1 MIREAATTGPR
12 ETHGVALL
20 LSGLNARDDQEAI
33 RRTAGGRDIH
43 GLPHPVP
50 SEVYDQVSRETAPPG
65 ARPAALCD
73 VTKNDP
79 SLLVIAQ
86 AVARAFFAA
95 C

>member
-1 MIREAATTGPR
+1 VIFSRPPFSAAMW
-12 ETHGVALL
+12 
-20 LSGLNARDDQEAI
+20 
-33 RRTAGGRDIH
+33 RTAGGRDIH

-50 SEVYDQVSRETAPPG
+50 SEVYDQVSRETARCSPCCAG
-65 ARPAALCD
+65 ATRRSWRDA
-73 VTKNDP
+73 TENDP

>member
-1 MIREAATTGPR
+1 VIFSRLPFSAAM
-12 ETHGVALL
+12 
-20 LSGLNARDDQEAI
+20 

-50 SEVYDQVSRETAPPG
+50 SEVYDQVSRETA
-65 ARPAALCD
+65 RPLLALLLWRD
-73 VTKNDP
+73 ATKNDP

>member
-1 MIREAATTGPR
+1 M
-12 ETHGVALL
+12 
-20 LSGLNARDDQEAI
+20 

-43 GLPHPVP
+43 GLPHPAP
-50 SEVYDQVSRETAPPG
+50 SEVYDQVSRETA
-65 ARPAALCD
+65 RPLLALLLWRD
-73 VTKNDP
+73 ATKNDP

>member
-1 MIREAATTGPR
+1 VIFSRLPFSAAM
-12 ETHGVALL
+12 
-20 LSGLNARDDQEAI
+20 

-50 SEVYDQVSRETAPPG
+50 SEVYDQVSRETA
-65 ARPAALCD
+65 RPLLTLLLWRDA
-73 VTKNDP
+73 TKNDP

>member
-1 MIREAATTGPR
+1 M
-12 ETHGVALL
+12 
-20 LSGLNARDDQEAI
+20 

-50 SEVYDQVSRETAPPG
+50 SEVYNQVSRETA
-65 ARPAALCD
+65 RPLLALLLWRD
-73 VTKNDP
+73 ATKNDP

>member
-1 MIREAATTGPR
+1 MIFSRLPFSA
-12 ETHGVALL
+12 
-20 LSGLNARDDQEAI
+20 AI

-50 SEVYDQVSRETAPPG
+50 SEVYDQVSRETA
-65 ARPAALCD
+65 RPLLALLLWRD
-73 VTKNDP
+73 ATKNDP

>member
-1 MIREAATTGPR
+1 VIFSRLPFSAAM
-12 ETHGVALL
+12 
-20 LSGLNARDDQEAI
+20 

-50 SEVYDQVSRETAPPG
+50 SEVYDQVSRETAPP
-65 ARPAALCD
+65 AALARRD
-73 VTKNDP
+73 EERP

-86 AVARAFFAA
+86 AVARACFAA